1 MSVAARSIRAHH
13 HTRARAG
20 KKRSA
25 APAPPCLEVAAPRL
39 AEEEVLGLEVAV
51 HDVHRVAVR
60 DDLFFWFFLFL
71 VLWGR
76 KRRRYGD
83 GAKLS
88 SIYVP
93 HNNTKTKKHHHHHY
107 STLTDTIVRISAAA
121 SRSR

>member
-1 MSVAARSIRAHH
+1 MRWRRPGSRKRKFSGLRSRCTTFIAWQCA
-13 HTRARAG
+13 TI
-20 KKRSA
+20 
-25 APAPPCLEVAAPRL
+25 C
-39 AEEEVLGLEVAV
+39 
-51 HDVHRVAVR
+51 
-60 DDLFFWFFLFL
+60 FFVFFLFL